1 MQNTNAGAG
10 NFIQKSLQ
18 YLIPGYKGYL
28 SANEAADTDSKIR
41 AHIVSSIGEM
51 TAAVNLKKRFYTSS
65 LSAIAFL
72 SALDKITAS
81 LTSAA
86 ETINYCSGASASFN
100 FSSYDSARCE
110 KLKTFDEF
118 LYYSLQEIKNIIAE
132 IEKSSSLAEFENIAF
147 RAAEWSEKYIR
158 QIKSRK
164 DIL

>member
-1 MQNTNAGAG
+1 MQNTNAGPG

-18 YLIPGYKGYL
+18 YLIPGYSGYL
-28 SANEAADTDSKIR
+28 SASEAADTDSKIR

-51 TAAVNLKKRFYTSS
+51 TARLDLKKRAYTSS
-65 LSAIAFL
+65 LNTIAFL
-72 SALDKITAS
+72 AALDKIAAS
-81 LTSAA
+81 LAA
-86 ETINYCSGASASFN
+86 AVETINYCSGASASFN

-118 LYYSLQEIKNIIAE
+118 LYYSLQDIKSIINE
-132 IEKSSSLAEFENIAF
+132 IEKTSSLSEYENIAA

>member
-1 MQNTNAGAG
+1 MQNTNAGGG

-41 AHIVSSIGEM
+41 DHIVSSIGEM
-51 TAAVNLKKRFYTSS
+51 TAAVDLKKKAFTSS
-65 LSAIAFL
+65 LHTIAFL
-72 SALDKITAS
+72 AALDKITAS
-81 LTSAA
+81 LGAAA

-100 FSSYDSARCE
+100 FSSYDSDRCE

-118 LYYSLQEIKNIIAE
+118 LYYSLQEIKTIISE
-132 IEKSSSLAEFENIAF
+132 IKNASGHSEFENIAA
-147 RAAEWSEKYIR
+147 RAAEWSAKYIR

>member
-10 NFIQKSLQ
+10 NIIEKSLQ
-18 YLIPGYKGYL
+18 HLIPGYSGYL
-28 SANEAADTDSKIR
+28 SAGEAADTDSKIR

-51 TAAVNLKKRFYTSS
+51 TAGLNLKKRAYISS
-65 LSAIAFL
+65 LNTIAFL
-72 SALDKITAS
+72 AALDKITAS
-81 LTSAA
+81 LSAAA

-118 LYYSLQEIKNIIAE
+118 LYYSLREIKTVLSE
-132 IEKSSSLAEFENIAF
+132 VEKASGPSEFESIAV
-147 RAAEWSEKYIR
+147 RVAEWSEKYIR